1 MNRQMETKAFLWL
14 LLLVSAGFFLVVLPF
29 FGPILWAT
37 AVAIIFYPMQVR
49 LLDKLPRR
57 KNLTALIT
65 LLACIIIVVLP
76 VIFVI
81 VSVVAEGMKLYELLD
96 SGDLDIGQM
105 VRNLSD
111 TYPLV
116 QNLIER
122 LDIDLDNLQDHV
134 AEAAMASGKFVAEHT
149 FDIGQNLFRFAINLA
164 IMIYLTYFLLR
175 DGSRILERIAKA
187 SPFGASRDKLL
198 LQKFTEVTR
207 ATVKGNIIIAIIQ
220 GAQGAFI
227 FWVLGIPAPILWGTI
242 MAVLSL
248 IPAVG
253 ATLIWGPVAIYLFA
267 TGDFTNA
274 IILTAF
280 GAIIIGL
287 TDNLLRP
294 ILVGRDTKLPDY
306 IVLLSTLGG
315 IVLFGINGFVVGP
328 LIAALFIASWG
339 IFVREFNTSSKDES
353 KADSSL

>member
-1 MNRQMETKAFLWL
+1 MNRPMETKAFLWL
-14 LLLVSAGFFLVVLPF
+14 LLLVSVGFFLVIVPF
-29 FGPILWAT
+29 FGPVLWAT

-49 LLDKLPRR
+49 LLEKLPNR

-65 LLACIIIVVLP
+65 LLACIIIVVIP

-81 VSVVAEGMKLYELLD
+81 VSVITEGVKLYEQLD
-96 SGDLDIGQM
+96 TGYLDIEDM
-105 VRNLSD
+105 VRNLSNS
-111 TYPLV
+111 YPLV
-116 QNLIER
+116 QSAVER
-122 LDIDLDNLQDHV
+122 FDIDVDNLQDHV
-134 AEAAMASGKFVAEHT
+134 AEAVMASGKFVAEHT
-149 FDIGQNLFRFAINLA
+149 FDIGQNLFKFAISLA
-164 IMIYLTYFLLR
+164 IMIYLTFFLLR
-175 DGSRILERIAKA
+175 DGSRILEKIVEAL
-187 SPFGASRDKLL
+187 PFGSSRDKLL

-227 FWVLGIPAPILWGTI
+227 FWVLGIPAAILWGSI

-253 ATLIWGPVAIYLFA
+253 AALIWGPVAIYLYA
-267 TGDFTNA
+267 TGDLTNA

-280 GAIIIGL
+280 GGIIIGL

-328 LIAALFIASWG
+328 LIAALFIVSWG
-339 IFVREFNTSSKDES
+339 IFVREFNTLDEPEPP
-353 KADSSL
+353 L